1 MKRMDRDTGGKRR
14 GRKKGGKIVRLAA
27 VVWLL
32 CVLSGVNAARGE
44 PGVTGLTAFTA
55 LADARGSNADTS
67 AGTGETLVLSLI
79 HI

>member
-32 CVLSGVNAARGE
+32 CVLSGRKRCARG
-44 PGVTGLTAFTA
+44 TGSDRTHSLYRPWP
-55 LADARGSNADTS
+55 DARG
-67 AGTGETLVLSLI
+67 LQMRI
-79 HI
+79 HLPGQGKHW